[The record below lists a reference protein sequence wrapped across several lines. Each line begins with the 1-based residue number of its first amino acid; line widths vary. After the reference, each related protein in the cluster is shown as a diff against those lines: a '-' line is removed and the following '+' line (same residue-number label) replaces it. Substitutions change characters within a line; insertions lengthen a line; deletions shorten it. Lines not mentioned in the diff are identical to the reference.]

1 MADALKF
8 AFEILIVGALAL
20 PWLAVLNRMF
30 PSGPG
35 SGLNSYLSVVPEQAR
50 TAVAV
55 AVVVAFGYLLG
66 SVVSRISRDI
76 FNDELLGN
84 LPTEDR
90 IREAVYSEEYCKE
103 HLMGNLTLP
112 FKADPGLADTLGFC
126 PGTVPSDTRE
136 RFEERVTDL
145 FRLQESALLLQG
157 QDKVDRLKQ
166 YFDQINVLRG
176 AAFNGMILFALCAFG
191 GCATL
196 RARWADR
203 RILKFSTYLPPGVL
217 AVYGVYSLLINHWIH
232 PTESIYRDPP
242 LAEFVLILL
251 GMGGLLVVSKCK
263 EAASYFRTCVVA
275 LVLSGVSFGAWWWTE
290 IMYDLQVFH
299 SQPRLTGGS
308 ESFIPLHPE

>member
-30 PSGPG
+30 PSG
-35 SGLNSYLSVVPEQAR
+35 SGAGLQSYLSVVPEQVR
-50 TAVAV
+50 TGVAV
-55 AVVVAFGYLLG
+55 AVVIAFGYLLG

-90 IREAVYSEEYCKE
+90 IREAIYNEEYCNE
-103 HLMGNLTLP
+103 HLMRNLSLP
-112 FKADPGLADTLGFC
+112 FKPDPGLTQTLGFC
-126 PGTVPSDTRE
+126 PGTVPSDSPE
-136 RFEERVTDL
+136 RFEERVADL
-145 FRLQESALLLQG
+145 FRLQEGSLLLQG

-176 AAFNGMILFALCAFG
+176 ASFNGMILFALCAFG
-191 GCATL
+191 SCGTL
-196 RARWADR
+196 RSRWAHH
-203 RILKFSTYLPPGVL
+203 RILRSIPFLLPVFV
-217 AVYGVYSLLINHWIH
+217 AVYGAYSVLMNHWIR

-251 GMGGLLVVSKCK
+251 GIGGLFVVSKAK
-263 EAASYFRTCVVA
+263 EAAFYFRTCVVA
-275 LVLSGVSFGAWWWTE
+275 AVISVVCFGAWWWTE
-290 IMYDLQVFH
+290 VMYDLQVIH
-299 SQPRLTGGS
+299 SQPRLTGPS
-308 ESFIPLHPE
+308 TPVHPE